1 MKRSAL
7 FSIVILIA
15 FGFTAPQQARVTVMN
30 ALSMKRTNETVEIAV
45 SDLAIVLKSDDYA
58 NFVVY
63 NEAGKEIP
71 SQLIFMGKKSPV
83 KLIFQATI
91 EGKSKAAYAIRIG
104 KPSAYQQKTY
114 GRLVPERFDD
124 YAWENDRIA
133 FRIYAT
139 ALIAKDGPS
148 NGIDVWVKRTNKLV
162 IDKWIKY
169 YNDGVSS
176 YHNDNGEGC
185 DCFKVGR
192 TLGAGA
198 MAPFVNDSLW
208 LGSNFESYQ
217 TLDNGPVRTSFRLV
231 YPSFEVNGKM
241 VTETRTFSLDAG
253 SQLSAVTE
261 EYSGYDSSMVVAAG
275 IVERKEGSITA
286 KSAEKGYMTYR
297 LDIGKDGIT
306 YLGVV
311 STTPVIK
318 IVEKADH
325 LVLATNYNVGDKL
338 LYYTGAGWNKWG
350 FETDEKW
357 NQYVKDFSAKIHNPL
372 IVEIR

>member
-1 MKRSAL
+1 MKRLAL

-15 FGFTAPQQARVTVMN
+15 FGFTAPKKVKVTVTN
-30 ALSMKRTNETVEIAV
+30 PISTKRINETVEITV
-45 SDLAIVLKSDDYA
+45 SNITKVLKSTDFT
-58 NFVVY
+58 NFVVFD
-63 NEAGKEIP
+63 ESGKEIP
-71 SQLIFMGKKSPV
+71 SQLIFMGEKSPV
-83 KLIFQATI
+83 KLIFQATV
-91 EGKSKAAYAIRIG
+91 EGKGKAVYDIRLG

-114 GRLVPERFDD
+114 GRLVPERLDD
-124 YAWENDRIA
+124 YSWENDRIA
-133 FRIYAT
+133 YRIYAT

-148 NGIDVWVKRTNKLV
+148 NGIDVWMKRTDKLIV
-162 IDKWIKY
+162 DKWIKD
-169 YNDGVSS
+169 YNAGVSS
-176 YHNDNGEGC
+176 YHNDSGEGC

-217 TLDNGPVRTSFRLV
+217 TLDNGPIRTSFRVV
-231 YPSFEVNGKM
+231 YPPFDVNGKM
-241 VTETRTFSLDAG
+241 VTETRSFSLDAG
-253 SQLSAVTE
+253 YQLSAVTE
-261 EYSGYDSSMVVAAG
+261 EYSGYESSMEVAAG
-275 IVERKEGSITA
+275 IVERKEGRITA
-286 KSAEKGYMTYR
+286 KSVEKGYMTYR

-318 IVEKADH
+318 IAEKYDH
-325 LVLATNYNVGDKL
+325 VLLATKYNSGDKL

-357 NQYVKDFSAKIHNPL
+357 NQYVEDFSTRIHNPL
-372 IVEIR
+372 VVEIK